1 MTNYTDYLEKRMET
15 EAGWGLFCC
24 YEEITLK
31 KARQLRKRGFEVT
44 DSNDSNK
51 SPRKHRIAWKDAVVK
66 CADVHALNPDS
77 YAYTWPQKLWIIAM
91 QNRKLLD

>member
-1 MTNYTDYLEKRMET
+1 MANYTDYLEKRMET

-44 DSNDSNK
+44 DSNDSKK
-51 SPRKHRIAWKDAVVK
+51 SPRRHRIAWKNAVVQ
-66 CADVHALNPDS
+66 CEDVHALNPAS
-77 YAYTWPQKLWIIAM
+77 YAYTWPQKLWIIAI